1 MNNDQKF
8 AFTQLIKEIDIFE
21 EKFVENPA
29 DKSLLEFFG
38 SFNRIV
44 NEGVYTKE
52 QLQGI
57 RDRILKLQE
66 KFSETR
72 EALSKKTNDTLD
84 RHKNF
89 SQYIK
94 TSHINKQ

>member
-8 AFTQLIKEIDIFE
+8 TFAQLIKEIDIFE

-29 DKSLLEFFG
+29 DKSLLEFFE
-38 SFNRIV
+38 SFNKIV
-44 NEGVYTKE
+44 NEGCYTTE

-66 KFSETR
+66 KFSETK
-72 EALSKKTNDTLD
+72 ESLSKKTNDILD
-84 RHKNF
+84 RRKNF

-94 TSHINKQ
+94 TSHINK